1 MLIVVLDM
9 GQDAKGGW
17 VKCQSYNL
25 YGKIKSIYVGSFLAW
40 LFSVSALKK
49 IAASEDTKSVL
60 RY

>member
-25 YGKIKSIYVGSFLAW
+25 YGKIKTIYVGSFFGLA
-40 LFSVSALKK
+40 LLRVSVSCG
-49 IAASEDTKSVL
+49 
-60 RY
+60 